1 MTMLRAVLG
10 AGAVLAGLAGA
21 PAAMACP
28 HELPLHVRTPT
39 ANASALQRV
48 AMVRVIADAPVRDLH
63 VLLEREGRTV
73 ARGSRGGSF
82 VGGAAVR
89 LAFRR
94 AASPGRARLVVTG
107 LVAGCDERRTS
118 RREIELEG
126 RDLPLGVTA
135 GDVDVRDGSFE
146 VTVLRRGQR
155 PIANLRARVLDERG
169 VAIAEVR
176 RRAPLATSTRLVLTP
191 QRLPARGRHWL
202 LATATVGGGGRPSTV
217 ARPIRLQAP
226 VGAAPGPAP
235 VASPEPQPD
244 TGSVVQHVAVAWSGG
259 RWQGS
264 DAATFAVPGI
274 GRGELVCRPDT
285 QWLRIFPAD
294 RSRDVSM
301 MLWTARDWETGGEV
315 AIREA
320 QLTPFTGPDFNE
332 GLNKFT
338 PTEHRSHGSFVGVV
352 GDGLPALG
360 TFGPGR
366 SPTEV
371 RLTWSWDLGDPQ
383 NARCDVQATL
393 TSEGS
398 GTDATVARGLSL
410 RWRGDSEVPAD
421 LSAAAPVPGLGT
433 VQLRCEPGPD
443 GLRELVIAPQTP
455 VPALVVTTYEGSDR
469 RDRTL
474 SGAPYVVALP
484 NNGLVEATTPA
495 GAPLRLLVASRWKVN
510 DPDPA
515 ENSCRLSAIVV
526 AG

>member
-1 MTMLRAVLG
+1 
-10 AGAVLAGLAGA
+10 
-21 PAAMACP
+21 
-28 HELPLHVRTPT
+28 
-39 ANASALQRV
+39 
-48 AMVRVIADAPVRDLH
+48 
-63 VLLEREGRTV
+63 
-73 ARGSRGGSF
+73 
-82 VGGAAVR
+82 
-89 LAFRR
+89 
-94 AASPGRARLVVTG
+94 
-107 LVAGCDERRTS
+107 
-118 RREIELEG
+118 
-126 RDLPLGVTA
+126 
-135 GDVDVRDGSFE
+135 
-146 VTVLRRGQR
+146 
-155 PIANLRARVLDERG
+155 
-169 VAIAEVR
+169 
-176 RRAPLATSTRLVLTP
+176 
-191 QRLPARGRHWL
+191 
-202 LATATVGGGGRPSTV
+202 
-217 ARPIRLQAP
+217 
-226 VGAAPGPAP
+226 
-235 VASPEPQPD
+235 
-244 TGSVVQHVAVAWSGG
+244 
-259 RWQGS
+259 
-264 DAATFAVPGI
+264 
-274 GRGELVCRPDT
+274 
-285 QWLRIFPAD
+285 
-294 RSRDVSM
+294 M

-352 GDGLPALG
+352 GDGLPAPG

-383 NARCDVQATL
+383 NARCDVQATF
-393 TSEGS
+393 TSEGP